1 MIQVLLVDYK
11 PSLSTLKNVVDG
23 LQKSTDVEEL
33 VENER
38 YIGCGENMFDLNT
51 FQVVKNSIDIFPKHD

>member
-11 PSLSTLKNVVDG
+11 PSLSTLKCRRWIA
-23 LQKSTDVEEL
+23 KSTDVEEL